1 MPVKTNILANYFGAA
16 VVALAPVLAMP
27 WYLSALG
34 SQQFGLVGFITLMQA
49 VLGLLD
55 AGMAQALVREIAV
68 RFDPSERSR
77 IRTATLLFG
86 FERIYWLFAVLVGAV
101 VWLCSGLIAAHWLNL
116 GSMPLTAGRL
126 AIEGAAVLF
135 AVQFPGSVYR
145 SLLIGAQAQIKLNLV
160 TFAGAVFRHLGAVMA
175 VIMWPSV
182 LTYVLWHA
190 GAAFFETLVRR
201 FLAWKLLRVHGAQ
214 VRWDAAEIWLVWRT
228 VVGLSGAALLG
239 ALTVQMDKI
248 VLSRMVSL
256 DQFGY
261 YSLASSVATGL
272 LMLIYPLVQAVLP
285 RAIQLRSEPAA
296 LRLLSVKLMGLIAAM
311 VVCGALVFL
320 LGGHWLLAIWLKDA
334 AAVTAIYPLLA
345 VLLLGTAMNAFYNV
359 GYVNWLVH
367 KNVRRVLQV
376 NVLALVL
383 AVTVTP
389 MLVAWRG
396 SMGATFGWFVI
407 NLIGLLLS
415 FEWVRRKP
423 HEKYH

>member
-1 MPVKTNILANYFGAA
+1 MANYLGAA
-16 VVALAPVLAMP
+16 VVALAPVLALP

-34 SQQFGLVGFITLMQA
+34 PQQFGLVGFITLLQA

-68 RFDPSERSR
+68 RFDPSEKAR
-77 IRTATLLFG
+77 IQTAVLLFG
-86 FERIYWLFAVLVGAV
+86 FERIYWLFALLVAGV
-101 VWLCSGLIAAHWLNL
+101 VWLCSGLIVTNWLNL
-116 GSMPLTAGRL
+116 GTTPLAAARI

-145 SLLIGAQAQIKLNLV
+145 SLLVGAQAQI
-160 TFAGAVFRHLGAVMA
+160 TFNMVALAGAVIRHLGAVIA
-175 VIMWPSV
+175 VTIWPSV
-182 LTYVLWHA
+182 FTYVLWHA
-190 GAAFFETLVRR
+190 GAAFLETLFRR
-201 FLAWKLLRVHGAQ
+201 FLAWKLLRVQASQ
-214 VRWDAAEIWLVWRT
+214 VRWDAAEIRLIWRT
-228 VVGLSGAALLG
+228 VAGLSGAALLG

-256 DQFGY
+256 DQFGF

-285 RAIQLRSEPAA
+285 RAIQLRSEPTA
-296 LRLLSVKLMGLIAAM
+296 LRLLSLKLTGLIALV
-311 VVCGALVFL
+311 VVCGTLVFL
-320 LGGHWLLAIWLKDA
+320 FGGHRLLAMWLNNA
-334 AAVTAIYPLLA
+334 LAETTIYPLLA
-345 VLLLGTAMNAFYNV
+345 VLLVGTAMNAFYNV

-383 AVTVTP
+383 AVTVIP
-389 MLVAWRG
+389 PFVAWRG
-396 SMGATFGWFVI
+396 SMGATFGWLVI

-415 FEWVRRKP
+415 FDWVRRKP
-423 HEKYH
+423 HEKHH